1 MLISDYFLKQIW
13 AVDSSGGPSYVFNG
27 VYHPLACK
35 IVQEMIRPSNPKQ
48 SITDSLKELQ
58 SPHKLITASAGQAS
72 KVVLVYFIGG
82 YTLAEVAAF
91 RLMQA
96 NLGLQFIIAG
106 TSNISGKSLIKSI
119 LVWLNRKHSYI
130 VNFIDW
136 FNYLN

>member
-1 MLISDYFLKQIW
+1 MLKHHRLSLIQLMLLVSFECNKPTCEPKIFGSFL
-13 AVDSSGGPSYVFNG
+13 
-27 VYHPLACK
+27 
-35 IVQEMIRPSNPKQ
+35 
-48 SITDSLKELQ
+48 
-58 SPHKLITASAGQAS
+58 ASAGQAS

-119 LVWLNRKHSYI
+119 LV
-130 VNFIDW
+130 
-136 FNYLN
+136 